1 MPDTPESNI
10 IIYNTLDG
18 KAAVALFDKDG
29 KIWLNQIQLAELFA
43 ISVSNINIFM
53 SNILKDKELCKN
65 SVVKVFLITDPCDKS
80 FINAQEGNVKRKNI
94 N

>member
-1 MPDTPESNI
+1 MPDTPETNI
-10 IIYNTLDG
+10 IIYNTPDG
-18 KAAVALFDKDG
+18 KTAVALFDKDG

-43 ISVSNINIFM
+43 TSVSNINIFI

-65 SVVKVFLITDPCDKS
+65 SVVNVFLITDPCDKS
-80 FINAQEGNVKRKNI
+80 FINAQEGNDKRKII